1 MQMHKNGQNTR
12 GAGDVHMPVRGMILL
27 ASLANKWWDD
37 YYSWSVGM
45 KRYRLFRKDRQ
56 RNFLGAPLR
65 DP

>member
-1 MQMHKNGQNTR
+1 
-12 GAGDVHMPVRGMILL
+12 MPVRGMILL